1 MTALQKVVSTFRRW
15 LHLPDLGPLLIY
27 LGSLAANRM
36 QGDPVW
42 LMFVGPPSS
51 GKNEILL
58 SGSAVPG
65 VIQAGALTEAGLLSG
80 SPASERQENA
90 TGGLLREIGDQGI
103 VIMKDFNTVLAM
115 HRDARARVI
124 AALREIYDGQ
134 WTRHLGTDGG
144 IRLSWSGKVGL
155 IAGCTP
161 HLDRHHAVISAMG
174 ERFVFCRM
182 LPADEE
188 KLAEQA
194 LAHVSREAEMR
205 RELANVVTEFFEQ
218 LMLPSKVQVL
228 TPELRQGVVALA
240 TLAARCRSSVERDTY
255 SRQIEQISEPES
267 PGRLARILAQLFAG
281 MLAVGI
287 EPQEAWSL
295 VKRVGMDSMPVNRRG
310 VFEFLLKELT
320 GSHSTKSIAET
331 LRLPT
336 QTTRHTLEDLHVHGI
351 LTRSKQGKELHW
363 ALSDLAVILFFTAET
378 TFPKSQET

>member
-1 MTALQKVVSTFRRW
+1 MTALEKVVSTFRRW

-182 LPADEE
+182 LPAD
-188 KLAEQA
+188 AGCG
-194 LAHVSREAEMR
+194 R
-205 RELANVVTEFFEQ
+205 RE
-218 LMLPSKVQVL
+218 
-228 TPELRQGVVALA
+228 TPPRAEAVALA
-240 TLAARCRSSVERDTY
+240 QHRPARVAPCRRSAAGVARSLQRSAT
-255 SRQIEQISEPES
+255 
-267 PGRLARILAQLFAG
+267 PGRLARRVVAGGLAG
-281 MLAVGI
+281 GLARDLQSPPSTWRI
-287 EPQEAWSL
+287 EPW
-295 VKRVGMDSMPVNRRG
+295 
-310 VFEFLLKELT
+310 
-320 GSHSTKSIAET
+320 H
-331 LRLPT
+331 
-336 QTTRHTLEDLHVHGI
+336 
-351 LTRSKQGKELHW
+351 
-363 ALSDLAVILFFTAET
+363 
-378 TFPKSQET
+378 